1 MMQKIIKITGSLLLI
16 DILIK
21 LLVKNNMLVNES
33 IKIINNFFYITYVK
47 NTGAAWS
54 ILSGKQTF
62 LIIFSII
69 VIALLVFYLVKKK
82 SYLNLEVIGYSL
94 LLSGALGNLIDRI
107 LYGYVIDYFS
117 FYIFSY
123 SFPIFNFADSCI
135 VIGIVLLFISSWRDS
150 NVIQSRK

>member
-1 MMQKIIKITGSLLLI
+1 MQKIIKITSSLLLI

-69 VIALLVFYLVKKK
+69 VIALIIFYLVKKK

-150 NVIQSRK
+150 NVIRSRK

>member
-1 MMQKIIKITGSLLLI
+1 MMQKIIKITSSLLLI

-69 VIALLVFYLVKKK
+69 VIALIIFYLVKKK

-150 NVIQSRK
+150 NVIRSRK

>member
-1 MMQKIIKITGSLLLI
+1 MMQKIIKITSSLLLI

-150 NVIQSRK
+150 NVIRSRK

>member
-1 MMQKIIKITGSLLLI
+1 MMQKIIKITSSLLLI

-69 VIALLVFYLVKKK
+69 VIALIIFYLVKKK

>member
-1 MMQKIIKITGSLLLI
+1 MQKIIKITSSLLLI

-150 NVIQSRK
+150 NVIRSRK

>member
-1 MMQKIIKITGSLLLI
+1 MQKIIKITSSLLLI

-69 VIALLVFYLVKKK
+69 VIALIIFYLVKKK

>member
-1 MMQKIIKITGSLLLI
+1 MQKIIKITSSLLLI

-54 ILSGKQTF
+54 ILSGEQTF

-69 VIALLVFYLVKKK
+69 VIVLLIFYLVKKK

-150 NVIQSRK
+150 NVIRSRK